1 MEGQLAAK
9 ILDEYMNVIK
19 SFEIDAKGI
28 EKFPTNFTGMTIEHL
43 INSMLEVDKQN
54 SLPFLEENKRKLDF
68 IGKIDN
74 GILALP
80 MVFNLDGTVTA
91 LRKKDKEMEERL
103 NSTTKK
109 LKEQIGPLVDYIQ
122 NDIFN
127 KADTF
132 TLYAYDKENKLKE
145 VPAELWHIQEE
156 DGTLPDKLT
165 EDTLYEVHV
174 MVEDGGEFDLSDTE
188 KEIKI
193 AVILGNK

>member
-1 MEGQLAAK
+1 M
-9 ILDEYMNVIK
+9 
-19 SFEIDAKGI
+19 KGI
-28 EKFPTNFTGMTIEHL
+28 AG
-43 INSMLEVDKQN
+43 
-54 SLPFLEENKRKLDF
+54 
-68 IGKIDN
+68 
-74 GILALP
+74 
-80 MVFNLDGTVTA
+80 
-91 LRKKDKEMEERL
+91 
-103 NSTTKK
+103 
-109 LKEQIGPLVDYIQ
+109 
-122 NDIFN
+122 

-165 EDTLYEVHV
+165 EDILYEVHV

>member
-1 MEGQLAAK
+1 MFF
-9 ILDEYMNVIK
+9 YNK
-19 SFEIDAKGI
+19 SSRWQGI
-28 EKFPTNFTGMTIEHL
+28 AG
-43 INSMLEVDKQN
+43 
-54 SLPFLEENKRKLDF
+54 
-68 IGKIDN
+68 
-74 GILALP
+74 
-80 MVFNLDGTVTA
+80 
-91 LRKKDKEMEERL
+91 
-103 NSTTKK
+103 
-109 LKEQIGPLVDYIQ
+109 
-122 NDIFN
+122 

-193 AVILGNK
+193 AVILGNKWFVFKEITWVVYHKAPF